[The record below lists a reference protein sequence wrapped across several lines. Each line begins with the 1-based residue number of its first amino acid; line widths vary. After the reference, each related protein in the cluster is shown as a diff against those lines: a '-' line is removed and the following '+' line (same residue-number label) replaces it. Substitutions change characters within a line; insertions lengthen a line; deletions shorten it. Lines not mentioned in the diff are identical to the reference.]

1 MKTVTTYILIN
12 SLIAILAISTFAFIS
27 LHRFHAAE
35 VREEHENLEK
45 CIRTFRE
52 LLAHKGKEFRI
63 ANGRLLVGDYVINGN
78 FELPDKV
85 QEIFGGVATVF
96 QGNTRVSTN
105 VLNDQGF
112 RAVGTKLIGPAY
124 DALFKEGK
132 PYRGEAVILGVPY
145 LTAYDPIMN
154 SKGAIIGVLFVGV
167 EKSVFLARFSGLRI
181 QLILTLIGMV
191 AAFTIL
197 MTLLGRV
204 AMKYEQMNKEQLGF
218 FQTVINTIPDPVFYK
233 DIAGRYLG
241 CNKAYELYA
250 GLPQAEIIGKTIDQL
265 WSSEQADIYR
275 QMDQKLFENPGVQR
289 FEIPIRFADW
299 TQHDVVFNK
308 ATFQNK
314 DGSLGGLVGV
324 MLDITERKEAEKEKS
339 LLEAQL
345 HHSRM
350 LELVMVQLGHD
361 LKTPLTPLFALLP
374 LIRERVSDPE
384 LKKMADICSR
394 NAVQIKGLSD
404 RTLKLAALSAIVA
417 PSNWETIP
425 LAPAVDEYLLD
436 TLYLSALTNVSCE
449 NVIDPGIAVQGVADQ
464 LKELF
469 ANLISNAVRYSPE
482 HGVIRISAEVTG
494 KIVTVSVQDEGV
506 GLAPEHI
513 GRIFDEFFKVD
524 ESRHELASQG
534 LGLAICKRIVLNHSG
549 RIWAESPG
557 IGMGTAIRFTLPRCM
572 V

>member
-105 VLNDQGF
+105 VLDDQGL

-534 LGLAICKRIVLNHSG
+534 LGLAICKRIVLNHNG